1 MTSPVPFSPADLP
14 ALLPAGGRVLVT
26 GASGESDLLADA
38 VMAAGAAL
46 GAITF
51 TGIFVPGVNRH
62 SYLANEACRVETF
75 FMTRELKGDPGGR
88 VSHYPLCYNDIRRHL
103 RGLKID
109 ALLCMVTPPDE
120 DGNCSFGP
128 GVDFAAELWP
138 DIPVRIAHINPA
150 MPRTRGDAGIP
161 FRELTAFTQAAMGFD
176 GTPDPARDPVA
187 EAIAGHVAPYIADG
201 ATLQMG
207 VGKIPGAILRALT
220 GRKNLRV
227 HSGLI
232 VDEVVDLLEAG
243 ALAEGQ
249 AVTAGV
255 AIGSRRLYAAI
266 GGEAFAFLP
275 VSVTHNVAMIG
286 AIKGFVAINSA
297 LEVDLFGQAFAELT
311 PKGLMSGPGG
321 AQDFAAGARLGGGL
335 RVVALPA
342 TAARGTIGRII
353 LPGASPGPV
362 ALGRMDIDIVA
373 TEFGAADLRG
383 KGFDARAAALI
394 GIAAPAHR
402 AALEAGWAAISKK
415 M

>member
-1 MTSPVPFSPADLP
+1 MAPVPFAPADLA
-14 ALLPAGGRVLVT
+14 ALLPSGGRVLVT
-26 GASGESDLLADA
+26 GASGESALLADA
-38 VMAAGAAL
+38 VMAAGDSL
-46 GAITF
+46 GPLTF

-62 SYLANEACRVETF
+62 NYLAGSSSRIETF
-75 FMTRELKGDPGGR
+75 FLTPELRAGGAER
-88 VSHYPLCYNDIRRHL
+88 VTHLPLCYNEIRRHL
-103 RGLKID
+103 KGIPID

-120 DGNCSFGP
+120 EGNCSFGP
-128 GVDFAAELWP
+128 AVDFAAEMWP
-138 DIPVRIAHINPA
+138 EIPVRIAHINPA
-150 MPRTRGDAGIP
+150 MPRTRGDPGIP
-161 FRELTAFTQAAMGFD
+161 FRELTAFVEAAGGFD
-176 GTPDPARDPVA
+176 GEPDDGRDPVA
-187 EAIAGHVAPYIADG
+187 EAIARHVAPYIGNG

-220 GRKNLRV
+220 DRRGLRI

-255 AIGSRRLYAAI
+255 AIGSRRLYEAI
-266 GGEAFAFLP
+266 GGSAFAFMP
-275 VSVTHNVAMIG
+275 AAVTHNVAIIG
-286 AIKGFVAINSA
+286 AIPNFVAINSA
-297 LEVDLFGQAFAELT
+297 LEVDLFGQAYAEFT

-335 RVVALPA
+335 RIVALPA
-342 TAARGTIGRII
+342 TAARGAIGRII

-383 KGFDARAAALI
+383 KSFGARAAALI
-394 GIAAPAHR
+394 AIAAPDHR
-402 AALEAGWAAISKK
+402 PSLEAGWGALEEK